1 MDRHKVKVTQERTD
15 ASAEEV
21 KEAAELLAQLQAQ
34 KPNPFEDR
42 EAKIAEYKMKKLIS
56 QQLDA
61 LKDYKDE

>member
-1 MDRHKVKVTQERTD
+1 MDKHKVKVLQERTD

-34 KPNPFEDR
+34 KPSPFEDR
-42 EAKIAEYKMKKLIS
+42 DAKIAEFKMKKLIS
-56 QQLDA
+56 QTLDT

>member
-1 MDRHKVKVTQERTD
+1 MDKHKVKVTQERTD

-42 EAKIAEYKMKKLIS
+42 EAKIAEF
-56 QQLDA
+56 
-61 LKDYKDE
+61 